1 MHNGASAV
9 IRSVAVKLKSKFQG
23 VRPGREK
30 MDKIE
35 LKIEKL
41 KKLQA
46 ELDNRQKIEAE
57 TAKLMEKG
65 KVREALQLINTI
77 DDKKAIELL
86 TQYLAEQGV
95 NNYGWNNSRLLK
107 K

>member
-1 MHNGASAV
+1 
-9 IRSVAVKLKSKFQG
+9 
-23 VRPGREK
+23 

-41 KKLQA
+41 KKLQT

-86 TQYLAEQGV
+86 T
-95 NNYGWNNSRLLK
+95 
-107 K
+107 

>member
-1 MHNGASAV
+1 
-9 IRSVAVKLKSKFQG
+9 
-23 VRPGREK
+23 

-86 TQYLAEQGV
+86 T
-95 NNYGWNNSRLLK
+95 
-107 K
+107 

>member
-1 MHNGASAV
+1 
-9 IRSVAVKLKSKFQG
+9 
-23 VRPGREK
+23 

-41 KKLQA
+41 KKLQT

-86 TQYLAEQGV
+86 TQYLAEQEV